1 MPDTCCAINCNNDR
15 DSGVS
20 LYRIPADPE
29 RSNRWIAAIRRDKWE
44 HNKWTRLC
52 SQHFISGAKS
62 DDPLSPDWIPSI
74 FSFTTTPE
82 KAKKR
87 ITIEAYN
94 RRVKSKKTRK
104 VTQEHVPNE
113 IKKSDE
119 SEETFIDVR
128 DMPTREMGTQTDMT
142 GSDIDS
148 IVTECK
154 QLRNENLALK
164 ELKDRIKFDFD
175 VFRDNDEK
183 VCQFTGI
190 SSFAVLVAVFNYIKS
205 HLKNKCL
212 SPEQQF
218 VMTLMRIRLNISP
231 YILAHIYGVHRTTV
245 SRIFFDVIEIINGK
259 LVPTLLFWP
268 DREVIRQSLPTS
280 FRKLYN
286 NCVSIIDCFELFI
299 DRPSDL
305 RARAQTY
312 SNYKSHNTIKYLIS
326 ITPQGQISYLSRGW
340 GGRTSDKYLTE
351 HCDYLHFI
359 RPGDVIL
366 ADRGF
371 TIKES
376 VALRRATLDVP
387 AFTKGKEQLSPEEV
401 EESREIANVRIHV
414 ERVIGRLRQKY
425 TMLDGTLPITFLQ
438 NDGNLTNLDKIVQV
452 AAALCNLCP
461 PIVNK
466 D

>member
-1 MPDTCCAINCNNDR
+1 
-15 DSGVS
+15 
-20 LYRIPADPE
+20 
-29 RSNRWIAAIRRDKWE
+29 
-44 HNKWTRLC
+44 
-52 SQHFISGAKS
+52 
-62 DDPLSPDWIPSI
+62 
-74 FSFTTTPE
+74 
-82 KAKKR
+82 
-87 ITIEAYN
+87 
-94 RRVKSKKTRK
+94 
-104 VTQEHVPNE
+104 
-113 IKKSDE
+113 
-119 SEETFIDVR
+119 
-128 DMPTREMGTQTDMT
+128 MPTREMGTQTDMT

-280 FRKLYN
+280 FRKLYT

-305 RARAQTY
+305 RARAQTN